1 MSERMA
7 TEIWMGGTIA
17 RTLVPH
23 LCTAIT
29 QAHVSEAWGDRRFVP
44 HTAADLLSA
53 IQEVN
58 DVQLLWLCHDAASWG
73 EFPELEEFL
82 QEHEIPFTRRSAGK
96 YEFDPEVVDSRPG
109 RKLLC
114 RTTNAA
120 GQSVVTVSE
129 LSAVCRSLRRFRT
142 NWLKLQPQT
151 AARALEQALEQLE
164 GYGAE
169 LLPLAPFVIADI

>member
-1 MSERMA
+1 MSEHMA
-7 TEIWMGGTIA
+7 AEIWIGGTIA

-29 QAHVSEAWGDRRFVP
+29 QSHVSNAWGDRRFAP

-53 IQEVN
+53 IQVVN
-58 DVQLLWLCHDAASWG
+58 DVQLLWLCHDAAGWG
-73 EFPELEEFL
+73 EFPGLEEFL

-96 YEFDPEVVDSRPG
+96 YEFDPEVVDCRPG
-109 RKLLC
+109 QKLLC

-120 GQSVVTVSE
+120 GQSVVAVSE
-129 LSAVCRSLRRFRT
+129 LSAVRRSLQRFRT
-142 NWLKLQPQT
+142 NWLKLQPQK

-164 GYGAE
+164 GDGAE
-169 LLPLAPFVIADI
+169 LLPLAPFVIADR